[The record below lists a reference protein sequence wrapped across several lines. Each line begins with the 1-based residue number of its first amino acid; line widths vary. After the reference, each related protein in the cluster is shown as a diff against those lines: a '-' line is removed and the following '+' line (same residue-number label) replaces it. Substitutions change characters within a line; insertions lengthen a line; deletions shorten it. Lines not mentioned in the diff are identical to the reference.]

1 MGRPVL
7 TLDDQYLIFCIC
19 EDINKQ
25 IRLEYKQLLEDKIN
39 YKLCTLSQKKC
50 KN

>member
-25 IRLEYKQLLEDKIN
+25 IRLEYRQLLEDKVH
-39 YKLCTLSQKKC
+39 YKLKKMI
-50 KN
+50 